1 MPEKAGLDH
10 PVALAC
16 MIAYIQS
23 LRSKF
28 AADTV
33 KKIGR
38 ARTAGML
45 ILLAILLAAPTDR
58 GDAKN
63 RHGITAKERAAY
75 RKLKRDLWGPAKM
88 PPAPTDF
95 GPHFDFPPAPLNGG
109 LTQDPYPN

>member
-1 MPEKAGLDH
+1 MAT
-10 PVALAC
+10 
-16 MIAYIQS
+16 
-23 LRSKF
+23 RKF
-28 AADTV
+28 AADNV

-38 ARTAGML
+38 AWTACML
-45 ILLAILLAAPTDR
+45 ILLAILLAAPMDR
-58 GDAKN
+58 GDAKV

>member
-1 MPEKAGLDH
+1 
-10 PVALAC
+10 
-16 MIAYIQS
+16 
-23 LRSKF
+23 
-28 AADTV
+28 
-33 KKIGR
+33 
-38 ARTAGML
+38 ML
-45 ILLAILLAAPTDR
+45 ILLAILLAVPMDR
-58 GDAKN
+58 GAAKD

>member
-1 MPEKAGLDH
+1 LK
-10 PVALAC
+10 VAAE
-16 MIAYIQS
+16 
-23 LRSKF
+23 
-28 AADTV
+28 TV
-33 KKIGR
+33 KTIGR
-38 ARTAGML
+38 ARAAGLL
-45 ILLAILLAAPTDR
+45 ILLAILLAPPMH
-58 GDAKN
+58 GDAKD

>member
-1 MPEKAGLDH
+1 LK
-10 PVALAC
+10 VAAE
-16 MIAYIQS
+16 
-23 LRSKF
+23 
-28 AADTV
+28 TV
-33 KKIGR
+33 KTIGR
-38 ARTAGML
+38 ARAGLL
-45 ILLAILLAAPTDR
+45 ILLAILLAPPMHR
-58 GDAKN
+58 GDAKD